1 MKTRLSPNVAY
12 EALENTPAFGDR
24 RIPTSNEDYGD
35 DETIGLCL
43 KRKFKN
49 LFEGDPNDKFA
60 IFLGQ
65 KDNKFIVGVNQLG
78 SKFNF
83 SACETFDSREEMIEE
98 WILD

>member
-12 EALENTPAFGDR
+12 EALENTPAFGDK
-24 RIPTSNEDYGD
+24 RIPTSNKDYGD

-43 KRKFKN
+43 KRKNGN
-49 LFEGDPNDKFA
+49 LFEGDPNVA
-60 IFLGQ
+60 IFLGEAN
-65 KDNKFIVGVNQLG
+65 DKFIVGVNQLG

-83 SACETFDSREEMIEE
+83 SACETFDSKEEMIEE